1 MVLFFGEKPGGPAAQ
16 AQVAQRKQH
25 GYLSECIFQNS
36 KKVSKKISFKF
47 QRFVKIGKVWTSF
60 SPCGSV
66 NTPNTPPFLRPS

>member
-36 KKVSKKISFKF
+36 KKVSKKISFN
-47 QRFVKIGKVWTSF
+47 VS
-60 SPCGSV
+60 
-66 NTPNTPPFLRPS
+66 